1 VRLLRSALVG
11 LALGGA
17 VAAQEPPAPAGQPP
31 QTPAAP
37 GDTKPLDIFRSFRDA
52 YLEGQYEVAAELLK
66 SFLAANPSDEDILS
80 LEKKYGAAFA
90 LSLRNLTRWSENPKA
105 NDEAKKAVEALV
117 DRTRKATEKLTKDP
131 KRIQTHVRN
140 LAGSPAEQAYAID
153 QLKRA
158 GDAAVPVLVETL
170 RATSSIP
177 QQAGILSAV
186 TKLGAET
193 VQPFLAAAGGLPDPL
208 KEGIVKAIAN
218 RPDVLNLMNRTDTD
232 PTPLLWYLARMPES
246 TAGDTLRTT
255 ARTLLSKITPNF
267 DRRTSADELTRLAL
281 PITQRKAVFAATDT
295 IANRVK
301 VWTWDAAANN
311 VKPNDF
317 TVAQAEEYY
326 AVRNLRWAV
335 ERDPNYEPAQ
345 RLLLG
350 FVTERAVERGRYM
363 PPDKANPAAYTLL
376 AAAPSPMLIDLMDE
390 AIREKKTPLA
400 FGVAHALGDRAE
412 RAAVE
417 PNTRPGGDARPAVL
431 VRALDYP
438 DDRVQLAAAVAILKV
453 PAARP
458 NGAYARVVNV
468 LRRALAADPGNTP
481 ADSKG
486 KAVVVDPS
494 PLRSGRLAGF
504 LRDLGYAVE
513 ITTSNRDLI
522 RRVHRAADV
531 DLFVIDRHAADPE
544 LRDTLATMTVDAAG
558 KKPVLVVASSDKK
571 TDVPLE
577 TLLLRLALL
586 VAATETDVIDIPVPV
601 VNDPRKDEEQ
611 NALLRREA
619 IKTRDQRLEAV
630 FKTRLARLRRLMDAA
645 AMPPDPALKE
655 RLDLRLPQLTYAILT
670 AEYPFTEAS
679 APNVFKQYEMISKIL
694 ASRVELAKTV
704 ANVRTDDLRRLI
716 EQLETV
722 LTPELTK
729 KFEALRLGVDS
740 DALGIAR
747 DTYRDPALEEKLTA
761 TVRPFKFATVIPEP
775 LSPASLT
782 DGVRAAVQDP
792 ADVPRSPAEKAASA
806 KLAAEWLRRLAVGNV
821 PGYDVTPAGPA
832 LRAALRSDELGPIVV
847 DAVARLSSQEAQQDL
862 LNVALGSGRPT
873 ALRIQAA
880 EATARH
886 AQQFGPLAT
895 AAQKAAIGPA
905 ARDEK
910 DPELKGKLAVLY
922 GYFAGT
928 PADFSKAVRLFQAW
942 MIEPPAPPK
951 PKDEKAPTPE
961 GEAKSAGDSKPD
973 KK

>member
-17 VAAQEPPAPAGQPP
+17 AVAQEPPAPAGQPP

-37 GDTKPLDIFRSFRDA
+37 GDTKPLDLFRSFRDV

-66 SFLAANPSDEDILS
+66 SFLAANPTDEDILT
-80 LEKKYGAAFA
+80 LERKYGAAFA

-131 KRIQTHVRN
+131 KRILTHVRN

-177 QQAGILSAV
+177 QQAGIMTAI
-186 TKLGAET
+186 TKLGPET
-193 VQPFLAAAGGLPDPL
+193 VQPFLAAAEALPDEL
-208 KEGIVKAIAN
+208 KEGMIKAVAY
-218 RPDVLNLMNRTDTD
+218 RPDVLNLMNRADTD
-232 PTPLLWYLARMPES
+232 PTPLLWYLARMPEA

-255 ARTLLSKITPNF
+255 ARTLIGKITPNF
-267 DRRTSADELTRLAL
+267 DRRSSADELTRLAL

-295 IANRVK
+295 VANRVK

-311 VKPNDF
+311 VKPNDD

-350 FVTERAVERGRYM
+350 FVTERAVERGRFM

-376 AAAPSPMLIDLMDE
+376 AAA
-390 AIREKKTPLA
+390 
-400 FGVAHALGDRAE
+400 VA
-412 RAAVE
+412 V
-417 PNTRPGGDARPAVL
+417 
-431 VRALDYP
+431 
-438 DDRVQLAAAVAILKV
+438 LKV

-458 NGAYARVVNV
+458 NGAYARVVDV

-481 ADSKG
+481 PDAKG

-494 PLRSGRLAGF
+494 PLRSGRLAGY
-504 LRDLGYAVE
+504 LRDIGYIVE
-513 ITTSNRDLI
+513 VTTSNRDLI
-522 RRVHRAADV
+522 RRVHQAADV

-544 LRDTLATMTVDAAG
+544 LRDTLATMTADAAG
-558 KKPVLVVASSDKK
+558 RKPVLVVASSDKK

-577 TLLLRLALL
+577 ALLLRLALL
-586 VAATETDVIDIPVPV
+586 VAATETDVVDIPVPV

-611 NALLRREA
+611 NALLRRE
-619 IKTRDQRLEAV
+619 ILKTRDQRLEAT
-630 FKTRLARLRRLMDAA
+630 FKTRLARLRRLVDAA
-645 AMPPDPALKE
+645 ALPPDPALKE
-655 RLDLRLPQLTYAILT
+655 RLDLRLPQLTYAVLA

-679 APNVFKQYEMISKIL
+679 APAVFKQSEMISKIL
-694 ASRVELAKTV
+694 ASRVELTKTV

-722 LTPELTK
+722 LTPELNK
-729 KFEALRLGVDS
+729 NFEALRLAVDS

-747 DTYRDPALEEKLTA
+747 DTTRDPVLEEKLTA
-761 TVRPFKFATVIPEP
+761 TVRPFRFATVIPEP
-775 LSPASLT
+775 LSPAGLT
-782 DGVRAAVQDP
+782 DNLRAAVQDP

-806 KLAAEWLRRLAVGNV
+806 KLAAEWLRKLAVGNV
-821 PGYDVTPAGPA
+821 PGYDVAPAGPA

-873 ALRIQAA
+873 GLRVQAA
-880 EATARH
+880 EETARH

-922 GYFAGT
+922 GYYAGT
-928 PADFSKAVRLFQAW
+928 PADFSKAVRLFNAQ
-942 MIEPPAPPK
+942 MIEPPAPAK
-951 PKDEKAPTPE
+951 PKDEKAPVPE
-961 GEAKSAGDSKPD
+961 GDAKPEEAKPD